1 VSQARVVFRL
11 HAVRRMFE
19 RRIAESDVREVLG
32 NGETIETYPDD
43 VPYPSRLV
51 LGWAGRTRPLHVVVA
66 DNVAMREMIV
76 VTVYEPDL
84 TIWLPGFRRRR
95 AQ

>member
-1 VSQARVVFRL
+1 
-11 HAVRRMFE
+11 
-19 RRIAESDVREVLG
+19 
-32 NGETIETYPDD
+32 
-43 VPYPSRLV
+43 
-51 LGWAGRTRPLHVVVA
+51 VVVA